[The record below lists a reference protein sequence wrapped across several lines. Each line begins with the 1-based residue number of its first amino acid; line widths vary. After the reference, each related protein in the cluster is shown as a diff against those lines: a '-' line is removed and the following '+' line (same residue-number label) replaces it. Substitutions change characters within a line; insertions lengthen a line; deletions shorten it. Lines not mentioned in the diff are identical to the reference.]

1 MHRKEIR
8 LLYYIDE
15 VKKTRGYDGYDV
27 ITILAC
33 TQDLNV
39 KASKWY
45 TKKQIIDYI
54 NAHPYSTV
62 KTKYFRN
69 GSWHVGE
76 DVHVVDNE
84 YLRTDPN
91 NIKRDNL
98 GEL

>member
-1 MHRKEIR
+1 M
-8 LLYYIDE
+8 YYIDE
-15 VKKTRGYDGYDV
+15 VKKSRGYDGYDV
-27 ITILAC
+27 ITSLAY
-33 TQDLNV
+33 TQNLNT
-39 KASKWY
+39 KASMWC
-45 TKKQIIDYI
+45 TKRQMIDYI

-76 DVHVVDNE
+76 DVYVVDNA